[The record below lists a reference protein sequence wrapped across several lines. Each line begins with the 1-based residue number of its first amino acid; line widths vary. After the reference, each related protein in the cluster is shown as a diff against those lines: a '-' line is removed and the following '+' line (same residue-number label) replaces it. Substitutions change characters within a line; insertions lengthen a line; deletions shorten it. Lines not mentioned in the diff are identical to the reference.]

1 VKNVRHYPPFENDG
15 AFSDFLDALHTAGA
29 AVSPEHHPNAHAS
42 WNGASYVMAADE
54 DGFRIQL
61 ATATDVPAA
70 WSQIERVHEPW
81 MSHVHGDEEIGAED
95 SKTYGPFTEGQA
107 QAMLA
112 KVRGQGMTVTGNNPW
127 HVDTNTHG
135 VKFDASYDGTS
146 ITIKITGA
154 NFYVSNAKVWDK
166 LDPMMQAAKNISGA
180 GEASSS
186 ASSAQKKNANA
197 IAQKSGDEKEGAG
210 IGLGVILIGI
220 VAAVLIFGKK

>member
-1 VKNVRHYPPFENDG
+1 MKLRHYPPFENDG
-15 AFSDFLDALHTAGA
+15 AYRDFLDDLHKAGA
-29 AVSPEHHPNAHAS
+29 HVNDDNRHAQ
-42 WNGASYVMAADE
+42 WNGAAYVFAHDE
-54 DGFRIQL
+54 DQFLVQL
-61 ATATDVPAA
+61 LSAPDEVAA
-70 WSQIERVHEPW
+70 WSQLERVHEPW
-81 MSHVHGDEEIGAED
+81 MSHVHGDEVGAED

>member
-1 VKNVRHYPPFENDG
+1 VKNTRFYAPFENDG
-15 AFSDFLDALHTAGA
+15 AFGDFLEALHEAGA
-29 AVSPEHHPNAHAS
+29 TVSDERHPHAGAV
-42 WNGASYVMAADE
+42 WNGARYSFASDE
-54 DGFRIQL
+54 DQFVIQVQD
-61 ATATDVPAA
+61 AKDPTAA

-81 MSHVHGDEEIGAED
+81 MHVSGDDDTIGAD
-95 SKTYGPFTEGQA
+95 DTKTYGPFTEGQA

-112 KVRGQGMTVTGNNPW
+112 KVKSQGMTVTGNNPW

-186 ASSAQKKNANA
+186 AASAQKK
-197 IAQKSGDEKEGAG
+197 IAKPAQSGDEKEGAG
-210 IGLGVILIGI
+210 IGLGLVLIGI

>member
-1 VKNVRHYPPFENDG
+1 VKNVRHYPPMTPG
-15 AFSDFLDALHTAGA
+15 QIADFFDDLHKAGA
-29 AVSPEHHPNAHAS
+29 TTHDDHVHVE
-42 WNGASYVMAADE
+42 WNGAAYVVRGDD
-54 DGFRIQL
+54 DGLRIQL
-61 ATATDVPAA
+61 LTAPDVTAA

-81 MSHVHGDEEIGAED
+81 MSVHGDDDTIGAD
-95 SKTYGPFTEGQA
+95 DTKTYGPFTEGQA

-135 VKFDASYDGTS
+135 VKFDATYDGTS

-186 ASSAQKKNANA
+186 ASSAQKKMAKA
-197 IAQKSGDEKEGAG
+197 SQSGDEKEGAG